1 MLQWLRGVGLALS
14 LVSGLAFGSVQ
25 VAGPTGP
32 RELVVDVVASM
43 KTVVRSYDQAADPDG
58 TRLAA
63 DMRKIL
69 EPVVDFEFIA
79 RVVMGDAGKT
89 ASPAQVS
96 RFEQIFREG
105 MVATY
110 AKGISSYL
118 EAEMSVLPLAPE
130 AEGQNRVAVRQEV
143 KTSSGTQVVD
153 YTMAKNR
160 STGQWKLINVVL
172 NGINLGKTFRSQ
184 FAQSLKQYEGDLDR
198 VIEFWGQAPQTQAQA
213 QAQAVQ

>member
-1 MLQWLRGVGLALS
+1 MLQWVWMMGLALV
-14 LVSGLAFGSVQ
+14 LGSGAVQ
-25 VAGPTGP
+25 AVEQTGP
-32 RELVVDVVASM
+32 RELVVGVVDSM
-43 KTVVRSYDQAADPDG
+43 KQVVRAHDAAADPEG
-58 TRLAA
+58 IKLAA
-63 DMRKIL
+63 DMQDIL
-69 EPVVDFEFIA
+69 EPVVDFDFIA

-89 ASPAQVS
+89 ASPAQLA

-130 AEGQNRVAVRQEV
+130 TAGQNRVAVRQEV
-143 KTSSGTQVVD
+143 KTSSGIQVVD

-184 FAQSLKQYEGDLDR
+184 FAQSLKQYDGDLDQ
-198 VIEFWGQAPQTQAQA
+198 VIAHWGQAPQAQA
-213 QAQAVQ
+213 KAVQ